1 MSTGRSQPWTERSI
15 SKVIACVTTW
25 LIIDELPLTSPLPSE
40 KAETVRL
47 EAWAGP
53 WPDDDPDANFK
64 QEIASYTRVDPLET
78 VSRLAANIDV
88 PVGAIVRYV
97 LARWASAGSEALLY
111 AGPSTIE
118 RMWDIC
124 RRAEQA
130 GSPEARLAAFEE
142 LSSIVSWLRTPLE

>member
-1 MSTGRSQPWTERSI
+1 MASEESSAVHLEPWT
-15 SKVIACVTTW
+15 
-25 LIIDELPLTSPLPSE
+25 
-40 KAETVRL
+40 
-47 EAWAGP
+47 GP

-64 QEIASYTRVDPLET
+64 AEIAAYARVDPLET

-118 RMWDIC
+118 RMWNIC
-124 RRAEQA
+124 ERSEAAGTEQA
-130 GSPEARLAAFEE
+130 RLEAYEE
-142 LSSIVSWLRTPLE
+142 LRSIVSWLRTPLD